1 MGIVDKIEYDKL
13 YSDARKMIKGTN
25 CMFCGRECTSFCH
38 SHSLPHMILEN
49 LKDSEPGTFFWGYD
63 EDYKPNVIKEK
74 TGKSNAGL
82 FFLICNDCD
91 RDLFS
96 NIYEKES
103 ILLQKFSN
111 EIMQRIILKN
121 DYYYYYKYSIEA
133 NVSKKLFDN
142 SPNLQCLND
151 DNEKYKNEFLKDIQK
166 ITKQIKNGQVEE
178 YEIIFW
184 KKFDYVVPIAF
195 QGLLQPCIDFRGNYI
210 KDKLPE
216 FHVVIFPL
224 KNNSVVSVFCEK
236 NPEVISKINFP
247 TETSDSKK
255 LSLINNMVLLFSED
269 FYLNRKVVQSLS
281 EEFQKRLKKIC
292 YCFSATQNSMSLMIE
307 EMERV
312 IKNSKEYPNLLSKFN
327 CVK

>member
-1 MGIVDKIEYDKL
+1 MPV
-13 YSDARKMIKGTN
+13 
-25 CMFCGRECTSFCH
+25 F
-38 SHSLPHMILEN
+38 
-49 LKDSEPGTFFWGYD
+49 
-63 EDYKPNVIKEK
+63 
-74 TGKSNAGL
+74 

-121 DYYYYYKYSIEA
+121 DYYYYYNYSIEA

-184 KKFDYVVPIAF
+184 KKLDYVVPIAF
-195 QGLLQPCIDFRGNYI
+195 QGLLQPWIDFRGNYI

-247 TETSDSKK
+247 TEASDSKK

-292 YCFSATQNSMSLMIE
+292 YDFSVTQNHMGLMIE
-307 EMERV
+307 EMERA
-312 IKNSKEYPNLLSKFN
+312 IKNSNEYPNLLSKFN